1 MRHVKRPRHPA
12 TCVCKRSSPRG
23 SPDVAF
29 AVVGG
34 DLATVLAAA
43 AAPGGEAVVIVKP
56 SRGACGRGIKV
67 FRLEAAT
74 DALEEALK
82 SSFGDTREVVVQSYV
97 ARPLLLDDGRKFDVR
112 CYLLIVSLPLR
123 DREGGADRAGLLC
136 YFHEGYL
143 RASGRPF
150 PGVGAAGG
158 GRLVELDREA
168 HVTNHTFQKKIEG
181 YDADADAVGDGSL
194 RLPWAALGDV
204 VERRTAKTRR
214 GLDASF
220 RDAVADAV
228 GAALKGD
235 RGGSTR
241 ARSNR
246 TDFLSDDW
254 RPGQFAFLGVD
265 FIVDDAGEPY
275 LIEFSKGPGIRD
287 TPQFLYDQ
295 NVKLIPDMLA
305 MVLAARGHWL
315 QAGPVDFGCGGRD
328 GDPADALADALDPVR
343 GGWVR
348 LQRGDG

>member
-1 MRHVKRPRHPA
+1 MLAKGWEPATDERGRFVRGEDATRDFFSQTDFCYIRSAKRFGGDVAPLDHPLKATPSLSARHLVNHFPGARPAIFFRRFDAGVLGEDALTCKARLALALMRHVKRPRHPA

-34 DLATVLAAA
+34 DLGSVLAAA

-204 VERRTAKTRR
+204 EICKCSEA
-214 GLDASF
+214 
-220 RDAVADAV
+220 
-228 GAALKGD
+228 
-235 RGGSTR
+235 
-241 ARSNR
+241 
-246 TDFLSDDW
+246 
-254 RPGQFAFLGVD
+254 
-265 FIVDDAGEPY
+265 
-275 LIEFSKGPGIRD
+275 
-287 TPQFLYDQ
+287 
-295 NVKLIPDMLA
+295 
-305 MVLAARGHWL
+305 
-315 QAGPVDFGCGGRD
+315 
-328 GDPADALADALDPVR
+328 
-343 GGWVR
+343 
-348 LQRGDG
+348 

>member
-34 DLATVLAAA
+34 DLGSVLAAA
-43 AAPGGEAVVIVKP
+43 AAPEGEAVVIVKP

-181 YDADADAVGDGSL
+181 YDADADA
-194 RLPWAALGDV
+194 
-204 VERRTAKTRR
+204 
-214 GLDASF
+214 
-220 RDAVADAV
+220 
-228 GAALKGD
+228 
-235 RGGSTR
+235 
-241 ARSNR
+241 
-246 TDFLSDDW
+246 
-254 RPGQFAFLGVD
+254 
-265 FIVDDAGEPY
+265 
-275 LIEFSKGPGIRD
+275 
-287 TPQFLYDQ
+287 FLYDQ

>member
-34 DLATVLAAA
+34 DLGSVLAAA

-181 YDADADAVGDGSL
+181 YDA
-194 RLPWAALGDV
+194 
-204 VERRTAKTRR
+204 
-214 GLDASF
+214 
-220 RDAVADAV
+220 V